1 MGPLVCSI
9 FTMKY
14 LALLLVV
21 AVVSAR
27 DLSKY
32 KPGWMRNPTLV
43 KMHEAMHG
51 GIKSG
56 IVGGDE
62 AVPHSHPHQ
71 VGLFIDDMY
80 FCGGSLISDEYVI
93 TAAHCCD
100 GAFFIEVVMGA
111 HRIRDNEATQQR
123 QTTYDFATHENW
135 DTNNL
140 ANDICWVHLTS
151 KVSLDSNIQTIT
163 LQNAGGDPNPGEMV
177 EATGWGRPSDAS
189 GGISDV
195 LREVTVP
202 VLSNEDCD
210 AVYSIVNDGHICID
224 SKGGKGTCNG
234 DSGGPLTSAAGN
246 LVGIT
251 SFGAAAGCEAGYPD
265 AFTRVSYF
273 RDWIREKTGV

>member
-1 MGPLVCSI
+1 
-9 FTMKY
+9 MKY
-14 LALLLVV
+14 LALLLVI

-111 HRIRDNEATQQR
+111 HHIRENEATQQR
-123 QTTYDFATHENW
+123 QTTYDFDTHEDW
-135 DTNNL
+135 DTSNL
-140 ANDICWVHLTS
+140 ANDICWVHLPN
-151 KVSLDSNIQTIT
+151 KVTTDSNIQTIT
-163 LQNAGGDPNPGEMV
+163 LQTGSGPEVGEMV
-177 EATGWGRPSDAS
+177 QATGWGRDSDAA
-189 GGISDV
+189 GGISEV
-195 LREVTVP
+195 LREVSVP
-202 VLSNEDCD
+202 VMSNEDCD
-210 AVYSIVNDGHICID
+210 AVYSVVNDGHICID

-234 DSGGPLTSAAGN
+234 DSGGPLTCAEGH

-265 AFTRVSYF
+265 AFTRVSHF
-273 RDWIREKTGV
+273 RDWITEKTGV

>member
-1 MGPLVCSI
+1 MGFL
-9 FTMKY
+9 TMKS
-14 LALLLVV
+14 LALLLVI

-43 KMHEAMHG
+43 KIHEAMHG

-62 AVPHSHPHQ
+62 AAP
-71 VGLFIDDMY
+71 
-80 FCGGSLISDEYVI
+80 
-93 TAAHCCD
+93 HCCD

-177 EATGWGRPSDAS
+177 EATGWGRPFDAS

-210 AVYSIVNDGHICID
+210 AVYSIVNNGHICID

-234 DSGGPLTSAAGN
+234 DSGGPLTCAEGH

>member
-14 LALLLVV
+14 LALLLVI

-32 KPGWMRNPTLV
+32 KPGWVRNPTLV
-43 KMHEAMHG
+43 KIHEAMHG

-111 HRIRDNEATQQR
+111 HHIRENEATQQR

-140 ANDICWVHLTS
+140 ANDICWVHLPD
-151 KVSLDSNIQTIT
+151 KVTTDSNIQTIT
-163 LQNAGGDPNPGEMV
+163 LQTESGPEVGEMV
-177 EATGWGRPSDAS
+177 QATGWGRDSDA
-189 GGISDV
+189 
-195 LREVTVP
+195 
-202 VLSNEDCD
+202 
-210 AVYSIVNDGHICID
+210 AYSVVNDGHICID

-234 DSGGPLTSAAGN
+234 DSGGPLTCAEGH

-251 SFGAAAGCEAGYPD
+251 SFGAAAGCEA
-265 AFTRVSYF
+265 
-273 RDWIREKTGV
+273 